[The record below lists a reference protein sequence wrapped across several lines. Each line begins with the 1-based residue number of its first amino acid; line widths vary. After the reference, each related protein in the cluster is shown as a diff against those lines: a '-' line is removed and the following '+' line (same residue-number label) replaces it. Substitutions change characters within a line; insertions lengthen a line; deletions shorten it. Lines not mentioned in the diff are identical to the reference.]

1 LEETIMTGTIQEF
14 EKQALKFPAH
24 DRAMLAERLI
34 ASLDELSVTE
44 NEQLWVEEAEA
55 RYEAYK
61 RGELTA
67 RPAEDVLRD
76 ARAAR

>member
-1 LEETIMTGTIQEF
+1 MTATIQEF
-14 EKQALKFPAH
+14 EKQTLKLPAH

-34 ASLDELSVTE
+34 ASLDELSAAE
-44 NEQLWVEEAEA
+44 NEQMWVEEAEA

-67 RPAEDVLRD
+67 HPVEDVLRD
-76 ARAAR
+76 ARAAL

>member
-1 LEETIMTGTIQEF
+1 MTATILDF
-14 EKQALKFPAH
+14 EKQALKLPVH

-34 ASLDELSVTE
+34 ASLDELSSAE
-44 NEQLWVEEAEA
+44 NEKMWVEEAEA

-67 RPAEDVLRD
+67 RPVEDVLRD
-76 ARAAR
+76 ARAAL